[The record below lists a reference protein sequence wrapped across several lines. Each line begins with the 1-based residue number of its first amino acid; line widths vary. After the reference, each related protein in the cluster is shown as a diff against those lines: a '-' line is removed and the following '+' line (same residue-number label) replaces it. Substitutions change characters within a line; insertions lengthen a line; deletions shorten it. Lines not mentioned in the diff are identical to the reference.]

1 MFIGASP
8 GSTGGGVKTTT
19 VAVLIIWMRSA
30 LRNRDEPEAFRRRI
44 STVTAQR
51 AVCIMGFGI
60 ALVVLCVFALSV
72 TESASAEIEFDDVC
86 FEVTSAFGTVGLSTG
101 ITPKLSTSGRLL
113 ITLLMFVGR
122 IGPLTL
128 ALAIAG
134 SVRRVAY
141 RYAEETLLVG

>member
-1 MFIGASP
+1 MCIH
-8 GSTGGGVKTTT
+8 KTSRR
-19 VAVLIIWMRSA
+19 LIWI
-30 LRNRDEPEAFRRRI
+30 
-44 STVTAQR
+44 T
-51 AVCIMGFGI
+51 
-60 ALVVLCVFALSV
+60 LVFTFSLSILA
-72 TESASAEIEFDDVC
+72 SASAEIEFDDVC

-141 RYAEETLLVG
+141 RYAEETLLVD